1 MTDHYSEAIQAAA
14 EAIHEAGWTCEAHEP
29 LGLEACDQCAIDTP
43 ELVRKVLT
51 ALFESLDTYEL
62 ADVISGWPIG
72 SGYYSAQIVFD
83 EAQDIAQAVKEWL
96 AEEGHGVT
104 KNEIELKKNK

>member
-1 MTDHYSEAIQAAA
+1 MTDHYTEAIKAAA

-29 LGLEACDQCAIDTP
+29 LGLDKCGQCETSTT
-43 ELVRKVLT
+43 ELARKTLT
-51 ALFESLDTYEL
+51 AFFESLDTYEL

-83 EAQDIAQAVKEWL
+83 EAQNIAQAVKEWL
-96 AEEGHGVT
+96 AEEGMT
-104 KNEIELKKNK
+104 